1 MNVVEYSPYDAREGA
16 IAEFQFFYRSQGISI
31 FLTLVKRYAN
41 VLAEQ
46 LEKYDLPGFP
56 KTHRSPVEH
65 YRPLDYRLA
74 NLTPLSK
81 CRPSQSKLKELNDE
95 AGEAKESPV
104 KRVLENSN
112 SIRKESEDDDG
123 YDPETF
129 NQAKV
134 VTSSEEHSNEEI
146 EAAANPQVPFKDPVA
161 KMSSKDTAASKIS
174 STATE
179 EALKIAE
186 HLASSNLQTN
196 ALSVQSVESNHRSS
210 TSITDSV
217 TSPTS
222 LTAEPPSSPLSS
234 TSLTAS
240 KIAILNPASYRL
252 HSQGSDVDADGD
264 ADDEHDELATESD
277 LETHA
282 DDVGESGFAANLDEE
297 DEKQRGLRSR
307 LHGIGLGKRTRD
319 QVDHGSG
326 DDEDWETY
334 EGNKENEGGGER
346 ALEGDGQGK
355 EERTEKRLRLEG

>member
-1 MNVVEYSPYDAREGA
+1 M
-16 IAEFQFFYRSQGISI
+16 
-31 FLTLVKRYAN
+31 KRYVN
-41 VLAEQ
+41 LLAEQ

-56 KTHRSPVEH
+56 KTHTSPVEH

-74 NLTPLSK
+74 NLTPLSI
-81 CRPSQSKLKELNDE
+81 CSPSQSKLKELNDE
-95 AGEAKESPV
+95 AGEAKEPPV

-161 KMSSKDTAASKIS
+161 KMSSKDTA
-174 STATE
+174 
-179 EALKIAE
+179 
-186 HLASSNLQTN
+186 SNLQIH
-196 ALSVQSVESNHRSS
+196 ALSVQAIKFNHRSS

-240 KIAILNPASYRL
+240 KIAILNPASYRF
-252 HSQGSDVDADGD
+252 HSQGSGVEADGD
-264 ADDEHDELATESD
+264 GDDEHDELATESD

-282 DDVGESGFAANLDEE
+282 DDVGESGFAANLEEE
-297 DEKQRGLRSR
+297 DEKQRGLRSS

-319 QVDHGSG
+319 EVDHGSG
-326 DDEDWETY
+326 EDEDWETY

-346 ALEGDGQGK
+346 ALEGDGQVK